1 MHLSYKVSLYH
12 LCFFTPMP
20 HSLAQSK
27 DLTDSV
33 VFGKFKVGE
42 KLGSGAFGDIYLG
55 WNVLDSVPVA
65 IKVAIG
71 TSAISALKVEA
82 LVYSTL
88 TKASKGKISP
98 IPQYYFYGPAMNCSM
113 LVLELL
119 SFSLDTLF
127 KACHSSFSLKT
138 TLQLA
143 DQMIERLE
151 FMHSVGYIHRDL
163 KPDNFMMGHGKR
175 ESHLYIIDF
184 GLTKS
189 YLAGNEHAIPQ
200 KKTGVVG
207 TVRYSSV
214 SATSNITLSRRDDL
228 ESLGY
233 ILVYF
238 LKGALPWQSMG
249 DSATNKWEKV
259 GSKKMEVCASELCS
273 DLPCE
278 FAAYVNYT
286 RSLHFDECPDY
297 TYLRDLF
304 RSLYLRSG
312 FEYDGCY
319 DWSSMSFK
327 EIVGGGKVR

>member
-1 MHLSYKVSLYH
+1 
-12 LCFFTPMP
+12 MP
-20 HSLAQSK
+20 HSVAQSK
-27 DLTDSV
+27 NLPGSI
-33 VFGKFKVGE
+33 VFEKFKIGE
-42 KLGSGAFGDIYLG
+42 KLGSGAFGVIYLG
-55 WNVLDSVPVA
+55 WNILDSVPVA
-65 IKVAIG
+65 IKVA
-71 TSAISALKVEA
+71 TNRDNNDRTLKEEQV
-82 LVYSTL
+82 VYNAL
-88 TKASKGKISP
+88 TKASKGKVSH
-98 IPQYYFYGPAMNCSM
+98 IPQYYAHGPAMNCTM

-127 KACHSSFSLKT
+127 KACRSRFSLKT

-151 FMHSVGYIHRDL
+151 FVHSVGFVHRDL
-163 KPDNFMMGHGKR
+163 KPDNFMMGHGKM

-184 GLTKS
+184 GLTKL
-189 YLAGNEHAIPQ
+189 YLVGNEHAIPE
-200 KKTGVVG
+200 KKSGGVG

-214 SATSNITLSRRDDL
+214 SATSSISLSRRDDL

-233 ILVYF
+233 ILIYF
-238 LKGALPWQSMG
+238 LKGALPWQSTG
-249 DSATNKWEKV
+249 DGGSNKWNQIA
-259 GSKKMEVCASELCS
+259 SKKMKLCANELCS

-297 TYLRDLF
+297 AYLRGLF

-319 DWSSMSFK
+319 DWSSKSFK
-327 EIVGGGKVR
+327 EIADGGKDQ